1 MVKIR
6 LIPQGKLGQRSFRI
20 RVMDG
25 KKSRNSGDY
34 LEDLGFY
41 NPHNKEIK
49 LVDKDKIEK
58 WLNCGAQPTDTV
70 RSLLKKHL

>member
-6 LIPQGKLGQRSFRI
+6 LILIGKPGQRSFRI
-20 RVMDG
+20 RVMDAR
-25 KKSRNSGDY
+25 KARNSGNF

-41 NPHNKEIK
+41 NPRSKEIK
-49 LVDKDKIEK
+49 LNKDNTNK

-70 RSLLKKHL
+70 RDLFKKHL

>member
-6 LIPQGKLGQRSFRI
+6 LIPQGKFGQRSFRI
-20 RVMDG
+20 RVMDA

-41 NPHNKEIK
+41 NPLSKEIK

-70 RSLLKKHL
+70 RDLFKKHL